1 MAQELCSAAH
11 HVIHA
16 LELVGLMA
24 LVVLG
29 IDLRHEIM
37 KLWAS
42 IKSPDEKKPV
52 EVDPLDF
59 EALA

>member
-1 MAQELCSAAH
+1 MAQEFCSAAH

-24 LVVLG
+24 LVALG

-37 KLWAS
+37 KLWAG
-42 IKSPDEKKPV
+42 IKSPEERKPA
-52 EVDPLDF
+52 EADPLDF
-59 EALA
+59 EAMA